1 MAYLQAAPVLPDPWL
16 HDPALRRIL
25 DARLPAGE
33 FREALSADLARIG
46 ADVAGV
52 LYPRQLAEADLEPT
66 LTPFDAWGRRV
77 DRIRLSPL
85 WQEWPARTAR
95 EGHVWRGHT
104 GERHARTAQ
113 FASVYLM
120 SAASDLWSC
129 PLAMTDGAARCL
141 ALQAPELA
149 AHFNPHFLARDA
161 ARFWTAGQWMTET
174 TGGSDVSRT
183 ETRAEPDGD
192 GHWRIHGRKWFTS
205 AAASEAALLLA
216 RPVGNP
222 AGSGGLALFVL
233 ETRTVDGGLNG
244 IRVDRLKDKLGTRM
258 LPTAELTLD
267 RARARLVGDLRGGIK
282 AIAPVLNTTRVWN
295 AVCALSLTRRGLSLA
310 RDYAARRPVQGGLL
324 IERPLHRATLAR
336 LEARHQVALAFVFDL
351 IAQLDAIDH
360 GEAAPGS
367 EALTRL
373 LIPLAKLWTGKFAV
387 QCLSEVVEAFG
398 GAGYVEDT
406 GIPVLLRDAQVLSI
420 WEGTTNVLSL
430 DVLRVLKAGG
440 PALLD
445 ALQPRAAAIDAALP
459 GVEAGARLTALQT
472 RLADWLH
479 RESALA
485 EAGARDESLY
495 LAESLALL
503 AQADL
508 ATRLPPADRAATH
521 AAARLVAAS
530 LTPPSLP
537 TLGDLDVLLSEA
549 PCQSCIQ

>member
-1 MAYLQAAPVLPDPWL
+1 MAYLQAAPALPDPWL

-25 DARLPAGE
+25 DARLPAGDS
-33 FREALSADLARIG
+33 RDALDADLARIG
-46 ADVAGV
+46 AEVAAV

-66 LTPFDAWGRRV
+66 LTQFDAWGRRV

-85 WQEWPARTAR
+85 WQEWPARTVR
-95 EGHVWRGHT
+95 DGHVWRGHT

-149 AHFNPHFLARDA
+149 EHFNPHFLARDTA
-161 ARFWTAGQWMTET
+161 HFWTAGQWMTET

-183 ETRAEPDGD
+183 ETRAEPDAD
-192 GHWRIHGRKWFTS
+192 GQWRIHGRKWFTS

-233 ETRTVDGGLNG
+233 ETRNADGGLNG

-258 LPTAELTLD
+258 LPTAELTLEG
-267 RARARLVGDLRGGIK
+267 ARARLVGGVTGGVK

-336 LEARHQVALAFVFDL
+336 LEARHQVALTFVFDL
-351 IAQLDAIDH
+351 IAELDAIDH

-367 EALTRL
+367 AALSRL

-406 GIPVLLRDAQVLSI
+406 GIPGLLRDAQVLSI

-445 ALQPRAAAIDAALP
+445 ALEPRAAAIDAALP
-459 GVEAGARLTALQT
+459 GAEAGARLSALRT
-472 RLADWLH
+472 RLDHWLH
-479 RESALA
+479 RDAALA
-485 EAGARDESLY
+485 EAGARDEALH

-503 AQADL
+503 AQAHL
-508 ATRLPPADRAATH
+508 ATRLPPADQAAAL

-530 LTPPSLP
+530 LTPPVLP
-537 TLGDLDVLLSEA
+537 VLGDLEVLLSG
-549 PCQSCIQ
+549 

>member
-1 MAYLQAAPVLPDPWL
+1 MAYLQAAPSLPDPWQ
-16 HDPALRRIL
+16 HDPALRRLL
-25 DARLPAGE
+25 DARLPAGDA
-33 FREALSADLARIG
+33 RDALYADLARIG
-46 ADVAGV
+46 AEVAQL

-85 WQEWPARTAR
+85 WQEWPARTVR
-95 EGHVWRGHT
+95 DGHVWRGHS

-141 ALQAPELA
+141 ALQAPALA
-149 AHFNPHFLARDA
+149 AHFNPHFLARDT
-161 ARFWTAGQWMTET
+161 ARFWSAGQWMTET

-183 ETRAEPDGD
+183 ETRAEPDAD

-205 AAASEAALLLA
+205 AAASEASLLLA

-233 ETRTVDGGLNG
+233 ETRTADGGLNG

-267 RARARLVGDLRGGIK
+267 GARARLVGSLTGGVK

-310 RDYAARRPVQGGLL
+310 RDYAARRPVQGGRL

-351 IAQLDAIDH
+351 IAQLDAVDH
-360 GEAAPGS
+360 GEAASGT

-406 GIPVLLRDAQVLSI
+406 GIPGLLRDAQVLSI

-440 PALLD
+440 PGLLD
-445 ALQPRAAAIDAALP
+445 ALAPRVAAIDAAIP
-459 GVEAGARLTALQT
+459 SVEAGARLAGLQS
-472 RLADWLH
+472 RLADWLQ
-479 RESALA
+479 REAALA
-485 EAGARDESLY
+485 EASARDEALH
-495 LAESLALL
+495 LAESLALI
-503 AQADL
+503 AQAEL
-508 ATRLPPADRAATH
+508 ATRLQPTERAAAH
-521 AAARLVAAS
+521 AAARLVAAR
-530 LTPPSLP
+530 LRPPALPSLD
-537 TLGDLDVLLSEA
+537 DLDVLLA
-549 PCQSCIQ
+549 D

>member
-1 MAYLQAAPVLPDPWL
+1 MAYLQAAPTLPDPWQ
-16 HDPALRRIL
+16 HDPALRRVL

-33 FREALSADLARIG
+33 TRDVLYADLARIG
-46 ADVAGV
+46 ADVAQV

-85 WQEWPARTAR
+85 WQEWPARTVR
-95 EGHVWRGHT
+95 DGQVWRGHT

-141 ALQAPELA
+141 ALQAPVLA
-149 AHFNPHFLARDA
+149 AQFNPHFLARDA
-161 ARFWTAGQWMTET
+161 ASFWTAGQWMTET

-183 ETRAEPDGD
+183 ETRAEPDAD
-192 GHWRIHGRKWFTS
+192 GYWRIHGRKWFTS

-216 RPVGNP
+216 RPVGNA
-222 AGSGGLALFVL
+222 AGSGGLALYLL
-233 ETRTVDGGLNG
+233 ETRLPDGSLNG

-267 RARARLVGDLRGGIK
+267 GARARLVGSLTGGVK
-282 AIAPVLNTTRVWN
+282 AITPVLNTTRVWN

-324 IERPLHRATLAR
+324 IERPLHRVTLAR
-336 LEARHQVALAFVFDL
+336 LEAQHQVALAFAFDV
-351 IAQLDAIDH
+351 IEQLDALDH
-360 GEAAPGS
+360 SAAAPGI

-373 LIPLAKLWTGKFAV
+373 TIPLAKLWTGKFAV

-406 GIPVLLRDAQVLSI
+406 GIPGLLRDAQVLSI

-430 DVLRVLKAGG
+430 DVLRVLKATG
-440 PALLD
+440 PAVLD
-445 ALQPRAAAIDAALP
+445 ALAARAAAIDAALP
-459 GVEAGARLTALQT
+459 GVEAAARLAALKV
-472 RLADWLH
+472 RIEDWLG
-479 RESALA
+479 REPAMA
-485 EAGARDESLY
+485 EAAARDEAMY
-495 LAESLALL
+495 LAASLALFAQEEL
-503 AQADL
+503 ACRSTASE
-508 ATRLPPADRAATH
+508 ARAAVL
-521 AAARLVAAS
+521 AAARVFAAELREPAGLS
-530 LTPPSLP
+530 LAEIN
-537 TLGDLDVLLSEA
+537 GLL
-549 PCQSCIQ
+549 

>member
-1 MAYLQAAPVLPDPWL
+1 MAYLQSPPVLPDPWR
-16 HDPALRRIL
+16 HDVALGRIL
-25 DARLPAGE
+25 AARLPAGD
-33 FREALSADLARIG
+33 FRAALEADLARIG
-46 ADVAGV
+46 AEVAEV

-66 LTPFDAWGRRV
+66 LTHFDAWGRRV

-95 EGHVWRGHT
+95 DGHVWRGHT

-113 FASVYLM
+113 FATVYLM

-141 ALQAPELA
+141 ALQAPDLA
-149 AHFNPHFLARDA
+149 ARFNPHFLARERA
-161 ARFWTAGQWMTET
+161 QFWTAGQWMTET
-174 TGGSDVSRT
+174 AGGSDVSRT
-183 ETRAEPDGD
+183 ETRAEPGTD

-233 ETRTVDGGLNG
+233 ETRDAEGGLNG

-267 RARARLVGDLRGGIK
+267 GARARLVGGLTGGVK

-324 IERPLHRATLAR
+324 IERPLHRVTLAR
-336 LEARHQVALAFVFDL
+336 LEAQHQVALAFVFDL
-351 IAQLDAIDH
+351 IEQLDALDH
-360 GEAAPGS
+360 GEAAPGV

-373 LIPLAKLWTGKFAV
+373 TIPLAKLWTGKFAV

-406 GIPVLLRDAQVLSI
+406 GIPGLLRDAQVLSI

-430 DVLRVLKAGG
+430 DVLRVLKSSG
-440 PALLD
+440 PAVLD
-445 ALQPRAAAIDAALP
+445 ALAPRVAAIDAVLP
-459 GVEAGARLTALQT
+459 GVAATARLAALKT
-472 RLADWLH
+472 RVENWLG
-479 RESALA
+479 REPAMA
-485 EAGARDESLY
+485 EGSARDEAMH
-495 LAESLALL
+495 LAASLALL
-503 AQADL
+503 AQLDL
-508 ATRLPPADRAATH
+508 ARRLSQPAGREPAWT
-521 AAARLVAAS
+521 AARVFAVDLRVPALLS
-530 LTPPSLP
+530 
-537 TLGDLDVLLSEA
+537 LGDLDRLS
-549 PCQSCIQ
+549 